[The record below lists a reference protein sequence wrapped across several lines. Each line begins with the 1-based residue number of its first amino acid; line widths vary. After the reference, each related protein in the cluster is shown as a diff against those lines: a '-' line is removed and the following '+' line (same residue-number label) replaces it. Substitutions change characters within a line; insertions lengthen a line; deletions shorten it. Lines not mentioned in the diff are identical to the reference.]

1 MNVAFGRTQNFSKRI
16 AIEREVLAAANLLS
30 ERLSCDKLFG
40 LNDAAIVVWISS
52 LSNYIDSAQL
62 STIEHAVR
70 ELARGTGLLSDESRC
85 AVAEGKVSADFPEL
99 LTAVQN
105 ALDDVSD

>member
-1 MNVAFGRTQNFSKRI
+1 MNVALGRTRNFSRRI
-16 AIEREVLAAANLLS
+16 AIEREVLAGANLLS

-52 LSNYIDSAQL
+52 LSNYVGGVQL
-62 STIEHAVR
+62 STIEHALR

-85 AVAEGKVSADFPEL
+85 AVAEGKVALDFPEL
-99 LTAVQN
+99 LTAFQN
-105 ALDDVSD
+105 ALDSVSG